1 MQYTFE
7 NYIRAQK
14 TVTEVTMI
22 FIVRRQDIKIKIDII
37 MLEWDIN
44 VVKRT
49 IIISHS
55 YLSRMHSATL
65 ANM

>member
-22 FIVRRQDIKIKIDII
+22 FIVRRQDIKTKIDII

-49 IIISHS
+49 IIISQS
-55 YLSRMHSATL
+55 YLSRMHSAT
-65 ANM
+65 